1 MTLSLS
7 EDETRKQKID
17 ILLKQSGWDVL
28 DSTKVITEVDTKQ
41 SDFDKRKYKFVK
53 DTFHDSSID
62 EKFYADYIL
71 LDSSGAPL
79 AVIEAKRENKSPILG
94 QRQAEDYA
102 KDIKNQ
108 TKKDIFIFLTNGYE
122 IWFWNWPFEGPR
134 LVSGFHNR
142 DALERI
148 RYQNYFKKD
157 FADVPIRK
165 DIIDRPY
172 QVEAVKRVLEGIENG
187 KRKFLIVQATGT
199 GKTRVA
205 MAIIDVL
212 LRSNH
217 AQKIL
222 FLADRTALRDQAFSD
237 GFKVFFPNELQTKVF
252 SGKLDKSNRLYA
264 STIQTFMECYQEFSP
279 GDFDVIISDEC
290 HRSIYNKWKEVFT
303 YFDAIEIGLTATPA
317 DSIEKDT
324 FRFFDC
330 DEGIP
335 TALYTYDQ
343 AIKDKWLVPFDL
355 YKMQTQFQLKGVKSK
370 DIPNGIKNE
379 LIKKG
384 IDAENIDFEGSQ
396 IEKAVVVIG
405 TNEAIVKEFMEN
417 CIMDSTGTLP
427 AKSIIFA
434 ITKEHAKRIWEAF
447 EKLYP
452 EYKGKLARIIVSE
465 DSRAQETLKAFKTE
479 DWPRV
484 AISVDMLDTGIDV
497 PEVCNLVFAKMVFSK
512 IKLWQMIGR
521 GTRSNVACK
530 HKDWLPDGAKTRFL
544 IFDCWNVFDWFNIHP
559 EGKELKPS
567 EAIPSRIFILQLEQ
581 LRHFQNKNDR
591 NNIAKVREKLLNNIN
606 RLPLHSVTIKEQYK
620 NIELAMSPKLWERKG
635 LDPIKF
641 LKDKIAPLMRYQQ
654 NVNPQKLSFTQKC
667 EQLSL
672 AILNEDTP
680 EISRLSETIAED
692 LNCLPMTIEAV
703 KEKEVLLDRILSKS
717 FWISVS
723 YEDIQLLLT
732 EFAPLMKY
740 KTTEP
745 KPKISLDIGD
755 VVKQR
760 KLIEF
765 GPLTSPKQEYIEK
778 YKEKVENHIKK
789 LAENDSTIRKIKH
802 DEILTESDLIN
813 LEKKLNSPQ
822 LFITEDNLK
831 KIYQQHN
838 GTLVEFIKKILG
850 LYEFPDPNKEIEDA
864 FKSFIIE
871 HSYLNADQVYFIRTI
886 QTVFMKTHHIR
897 LADLYEA
904 PFTNFGSKAPVPLL
918 DNESLREVMD
928 MCKELEKEMFIHVGH
943 RIKK

>member
-108 TKKDIFIFLTNGYE
+108 TKKDVFIFLTNGYE
-122 IWFWNWPFEGPR
+122 IWFWNWPFDGPR

-172 QVEAVKRVLEGIENG
+172 QVEAVKRVLEGIEKG

-343 AIKDKWLVPFDL
+343 ALKDKWLVPFDL

-479 DWPRV
+479 EWPRV

-512 IKLWQMIGR
+512 IKFWQMIGR
-521 GTRSNVACK
+521 GTRNDQACK
-530 HKDWLPDGAKTRFL
+530 HKDWLENGEKSRFL
-544 IFDCWNVFDWFNIHP
+544 IFDCWNVFDWFNIHQ
-559 EGKELKPS
+559 EGKEVQPS
-567 EAIPSRIFILQLEQ
+567 EVAPAKIFLLQLQ
-581 LRHFQNKNDR
+581 QFGYFQTKNDEV
-591 NNIAKVREKLLNNIN
+591 NASKVKEKLLNNIN
-606 RLPLHSVTIKEQYK
+606 KLPLRSVTIKEHARD
-620 NIELAMSPKLWERKG
+620 IELALSPKLWERKG
-635 LDPIKF
+635 LDPIAF
-641 LKDKIAPLMRYQQ
+641 LKKQITPLMRYQQ
-654 NVNPQKLSFTQKC
+654 DVNPQQAAFIQKC

-672 AILNEDTP
+672 AILQNDSS
-680 EISRLSETIAED
+680 EISRLADSVAED
-692 LNCLPMTIEAV
+692 LECLPITIEAV
-703 KEKEVLLDRILSKS
+703 KIKEKLLDRALNKS

-723 YEDIQLLLT
+723 YDDVQLLLS

-740 KTTEP
+740 KRSEP
-745 KPKISLDIGD
+745 RPKITLDID
-755 VVKQR
+755 DIVKQR
-760 KLIEF
+760 TLIEF
-765 GPLTSPKQEYIEK
+765 GPVDAPKQEYIEK
-778 YKEKVENHIKK
+778 YKEKVEKHVME
-789 LAENDSTIRKIKH
+789 LAEMHPTIMKIKH
-802 DEILTESDLIN
+802 DEVLTESDLIS
-813 LEKKLNSPQ
+813 LENTLNSPE
-822 LFITEDNLK
+822 LFITEQNLE
-831 KIYQQHN
+831 KIYQQSN

-850 LYEFPDPNKEIEDA
+850 LYEFQAPEKEIEDA
-864 FKSFIIE
+864 FKAFVIE
-871 HSYLNADQVYFIRTI
+871 HNYLNPDQVLFLRTM
-886 QTVFMKTHHIR
+886 QTVFIKEHKIEF
-897 LADLYEA
+897 ADLYEA
-904 PFTNFGSKAPVPLL
+904 PFTNFGSNAPIPLFNKEEL
-918 DNESLREVMD
+918 TEAIQ
-928 MCKELEKEMFIHVGH
+928 MCRTL
-943 RIKK
+943 KKNLHY